1 MKKIFSRIFLLPKRF
16 IARFKLLHS
25 RLSVNEK
32 RIVFL
37 LFFIILI
44 LGGLRINIY
53 IQKNTRLVPTFG
65 GTYQSVMV
73 GKYSHGD
80 PVEARS
86 FIDETVSGLVYSGL
100 TAINDG
106 GQIVPMLALKW
117 SIPEDGKKYIFY
129 LKKDLFWHDEV
140 PVTARDVEFT
150 IQNIQD
156 PANQSPHFDNW
167 QGVTTKV
174 LDDYTIEFSLAEKSS
189 PFLSATTVGI
199 IPSHIPMKDQSRRMV
214 GTGPYI
220 LKKAIVTPENGIQQI
235 VFEANKK
242 WIKGSPWIAN
252 VNLIFTETMEEAE
265 NLAQSNNEV
274 SAISGRFYRAP
285 KAPASFINYQIPTN
299 RKLVLFINAGIDPF
313 KDIENRKK
321 ILDSQ
326 LVDLGRKVSFL
337 TDKKSNKDPKVE
349 NLIKQLEGQKINL
362 DVQDLESGELKDKID
377 KREYDL
383 LVVPIEFGADQD
395 LYPFFHSSQKN
406 AGGLN
411 FANFEDHDLDSLL
424 ADGRMNLDEAKR
436 TDLQKQ
442 IDQKL
447 KDLALYK
454 EIDQEK
460 LFWSV
465 SPTIKGIKSNNQEI
479 NSVDS
484 LTKIETWYI
493 KQKKTLKYR

>member
-1 MKKIFSRIFLLPKRF
+1 MKIFL
-16 IARFKLLHS
+16 ARFRLLHS

-53 IQKNTRLVPTFG
+53 VQNNTRLVPTFG
-65 GTYQSVMV
+65 GTYEAVMV

-100 TAINDG
+100 TTINDG
-106 GQIVPMLALKW
+106 GQIVPMLAFKW
-117 SIPEDGKKYIFY
+117 SIPEEGKKYIFY
-129 LKKDLFWHDEV
+129 LRKDLLWHDGV

-156 PANQSPHFDNW
+156 PANQSPHFDSW
-167 QGVTTKV
+167 QGVTAKV
-174 LDDYTIEFSLAEKSS
+174 VDNYTIEFSLAEKSA

-199 IPSHIPMKDQSRRMV
+199 IPSHVPMKDQSRRMV

-220 LKKAIVTPENGIQQI
+220 LKKAIVTPENSIQQI

-252 VNLIFTETMEEAE
+252 VNLIFTETLEEAE
-265 NLAQSNNEV
+265 NLSQTNSEV
-274 SAISGRFYRAP
+274 SAISGRFYRVP
-285 KAPASFINYQIPTN
+285 KTPAAFVNYQIPTN

-321 ILDSQ
+321 IFNNQS
-326 LVDLGRKVSFL
+326 VNLGRKVSLL
-337 TDKKSNKDPKVE
+337 TDKKSNKDQKVK
-349 NLIKQLEGQKINL
+349 NLISQLEGQKIDL
-362 DVQDLESGELKDKID
+362 AVQDLESGELKDKID

-383 LVVPIEFGADQD
+383 LVVPIEFGPDQD

-406 AGGLN
+406 TGGLN
-411 FANFEDHDLDSLL
+411 FANFEDKDLDSLL
-424 ADGRMNLDEAKR
+424 ADARMNLDETKR
-436 TDLQKQ
+436 ADLQKQ

-447 KDLALYK
+447 TDLALYK

-465 SPTIKGIKSNNQEI
+465 SPTIKGIKSNKKEI
-479 NSVDS
+479 NSADS
-484 LTKIETWYI
+484 LSKIETWYI